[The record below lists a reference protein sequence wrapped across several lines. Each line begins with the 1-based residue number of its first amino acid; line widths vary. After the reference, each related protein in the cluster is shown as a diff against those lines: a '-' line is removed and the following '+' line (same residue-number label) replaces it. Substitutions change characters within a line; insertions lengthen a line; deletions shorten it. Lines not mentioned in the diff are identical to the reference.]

1 MKPRMPIERIQ
12 AIAAGHPFWSK
23 VAVAGRVECW
33 LWQGS
38 RRDRYGYGLFGT
50 ARAHRVAFELHAGR
64 EPARGEV
71 IRHDCDTPLC
81 CNPMHLLGG
90 THLDNVQD
98 RNERGRTAR
107 GAGNGRALLSN
118 ANALAVYRAEGSLA
132 EIGKRFGVSKTA
144 VRDIKDGTTWAWLT
158 GANSQETINAPTF
171 ATFLRSA

>member
-1 MKPRMPIERIQ
+1 MPVERIQ
-12 AIAAGHPFWSK
+12 AVAATHPFWSK
-23 VAVAGRVECW
+23 VAVAGRAECW
-33 LWQGS
+33 LWKGS

-50 ARAHRVAFELHAGR
+50 ARAHRVAFELHHGT

-107 GAGNGRALLSN
+107 GSDNGRAVLSRDQ
-118 ANALAVYRAEGSLA
+118 ALAIYRAEGSLA
-132 EIGKRFGVSKTA
+132 SIGKSFGVAKAT
-144 VRDIKDGTTWAWLT
+144 VRDIKDGTNWGWLT
-158 GANSQETINAPTF
+158 GAKSQLGINIPSLAS
-171 ATFLRSA
+171 FLGSDHA